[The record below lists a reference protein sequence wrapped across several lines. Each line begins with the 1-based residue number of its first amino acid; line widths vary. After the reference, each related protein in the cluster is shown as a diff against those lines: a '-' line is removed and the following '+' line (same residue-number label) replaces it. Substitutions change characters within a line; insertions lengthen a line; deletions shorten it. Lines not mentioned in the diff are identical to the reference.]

1 MLVSWQSVI
10 RQILWRQ
17 AIQRFV
23 HQHCQLESRDSEE
36 LIKIKFKLFAL
47 NFKVGLIHF
56 YLKALPV
63 RQRIEFIIIII
74 IINEFHCVAMK
85 FVDDDDDDDDDDDND
100 EYNRIINLI

>member
-47 NFKVGLIHF
+47 NFEVGLIHL

-63 RQRIEFIIIII
+63 RQRIEFKLAVLAYKAL
-74 IINEFHCVAMK
+74 NGLSPQYLA
-85 FVDDDDDDDDDDDND
+85 DD
-100 EYNRIINLI
+100 